1 MGDGSRLPEGKLT
14 RAVRLGLLAM
24 VPALALAAV
33 YTSLLI
39 VQRQRTLGEVSRYNV
54 TWLVSQ
60 AGLEIARLQGAAAAA
75 LLPESRVKEGDV
87 QLRLDIVANR
97 VRLFEGGEVAD
108 FVATS
113 PKLGET
119 VAMFRSV
126 AQAGQ
131 DAMKAGTSHERL
143 HQVLTLADALN
154 APMARLAAAANN
166 YGGDLVSQ
174 DQGQLSRLHWLFAAI
189 LGALTLC
196 AFGLIGVLTWHN
208 RLLARASERVEQQNQ
223 VLERRDREAVSQTAR
238 IFYMAHH
245 DALTGLPNR
254 LLLQQRLDEA
264 LERRKRQG
272 DGVALLCLD
281 LDHFKQVND
290 TLGHP
295 AGDMLLKEV
304 AKRLLGCVRDGDVV
318 ARLGGDEFAIMQCG
332 TNQLEQAG
340 DLAQRIVGVLSARYH
355 LEGDHTIIGA
365 SVGVAVAN
373 PDLCT
378 ADMLLR
384 SADLALYQAKESGR
398 SAFRFFECAMNEQ
411 VQARRSLQLDLHEA
425 LANDEFEVV
434 YQPLLH
440 LKSER
445 ISGFEAML
453 RWRHPGRGLVLPG
466 EFISTTEE
474 LGLIVPIGEWVMARA
489 CADAATWPEHVK
501 VAVNLS
507 PVQFRS
513 PGLLDAVRRALE
525 GSGLPAHR
533 LELEVTESVLLQNS
547 ETVLVTLHSLR
558 TLGCRVALDDF
569 GTGYS
574 SLSYLRNF
582 PFSKIKIDRSF
593 VRDMVERADCR
604 AIVTSVFSLA
614 FELGMTTTAEGVET
628 EEQLELLRK
637 TGCTE
642 VQGFL
647 FDSPRPAMD
656 IRHWFLP
663 EAEGMESG
671 VMQTTQWVN
680 GPGASAS
687 PERGRQ
693 LWDA

>member
-1 MGDGSRLPEGKLT
+1 MGDRSRLPEGRLT
-14 RAVRLGLLAM
+14 RAVRLGLLGM

-33 YTSLLI
+33 YTSFLI
-39 VQRQRTLGEVSRYNV
+39 VQRQRALGEVSRYNV

-60 AGLEIARLQGAAAAA
+60 AGLEIARLQGTAAAA
-75 LLPESRVKEGDV
+75 LLPDSRVKEEDV

-108 FVATS
+108 FVGTS
-113 PKLGET
+113 PKLGEI
-119 VAMFRSV
+119 VAMFRTA

-131 DAMKAGTSHERL
+131 DAMNASTSPERL

-154 APMARLAAAANN
+154 APMARLAAAANA

-174 DQGQLSRLHWLFAAI
+174 DQGQLSRLHWLFGAI
-189 LGALTLC
+189 LGALTMC

-223 VLERRDREAVSQTAR
+223 VLEHRDREAMLQTAR
-238 IFYMAHH
+238 ISYMAHH

-254 LLLQQRLDEA
+254 VLFQQHLEEA
-264 LERRKRQG
+264 LRHRKRHG
-272 DGVALLCLD
+272 DGVVLLCLD

-295 AGDMLLKEV
+295 AGNTLLKEV
-304 AKRLLGCVRDGDVV
+304 ANRLLGCVRDGDVV
-318 ARLGGDEFAIMQCG
+318 ARLGGDEFAILQCG
-332 TNQLEQAG
+332 TNQLEPAA
-340 DLAQRIVGVLSARYH
+340 DLAQRIVEVLSARYQ
-355 LEGDHTIIGA
+355 LEGDHAIVGA
-365 SVGVAVAN
+365 SVGIAVAN

-384 SADLALYQAKESGR
+384 NADLALYKAKEGGR
-398 SAFRFFECAMNEQ
+398 GAFRFFEHAMNEQ
-411 VQARRSLQLDLHEA
+411 LQARRSLQLDLHEA
-425 LANDEFEVV
+425 LAHDEFELV

-440 LKSER
+440 LRRER
-445 ISGFEAML
+445 ISGFEALL
-453 RWRHPGRGLVLPG
+453 RWRHPQRGLVLPG
-466 EFISTTEE
+466 EFISMIEE

-489 CADAATWPEHVK
+489 CADAATWPGHVK

-513 PGLLDAVRRALE
+513 PGLLDTVRRALE

-533 LELEVTESVLLQNS
+533 LELEVTESVLLQDS

-558 TLGCRVALDDF
+558 ALGCHVALDDF

-593 VRDMVERADCR
+593 VKDMVERADCR
-604 AIVTSVFSLA
+604 AIVTSVFNLA
-614 FELGMTTTAEGVET
+614 SELGMTTTAEGVET
-628 EEQLELLRK
+628 GEQLELLRR

-647 FDSPRPAMD
+647 FDRPRPATD

-663 EAEGMESG
+663 GADRFERYGWLREAQSAEG
-671 VMQTTQWVN
+671 
-680 GPGASAS
+680 
-687 PERGRQ
+687 
-693 LWDA
+693 